1 MPTVSVIV
9 PVYKVEKYLPRCL
22 ESVLVQT
29 FTDFELI
36 CINDGSPDSCLQILE
51 SYAQRDKRIKVF
63 SQENQGLSMAR
74 NNGLKQASGQYIYFL
89 DSDDYIHPQCLEIA
103 IYFAKQ
109 YQADLISFD
118 FVKGSND
125 KILHNQYQLDKI
137 PFKIT
142 DSPVFLGTSKKTWRI
157 AFNSWSKLFKREI
170 LDGIDF
176 IGGIHF
182 EDYPHTLA
190 VLSKKPL
197 TVVLK
202 ASLYFYTLNENSI
215 SHQKVNP
222 SQIRDYHIGVR
233 SVFEKYASPQLV
245 RERIFLRKHFLWRIL
260 KHQFKLCQWADSE
273 NRLQMFTQFATE
285 LRDLVAQNLL
295 SWHNQHLITYWAY
308 RKIMKDFPQNATD
321 SPKAKPFR
329 VAIFASY
336 DSEGKIHDYVLNYI
350 QKLKQVCQKIV
361 FVADNEAV
369 DLEQKKLDGLVEFK
383 QFHRHGEYDFGSY
396 KIGYEWL
403 LKQEWVNQV
412 DELVICNDS
421 CFTVGAIK
429 PVFDMMSFSR
439 CDFWGMTLANTRK
452 PHLQS
457 FFLVFKKN
465 VFHSVEFKDF
475 IKSIKSQKRVLDVI
489 LNYEVPLKALL
500 EKAGFRGTG
509 YIQNLKSPH
518 QRPLTTLS
526 KGMPLVK
533 KKCFLKPKI
542 SLEETSLEGVGRLLW
557 KIKKISRTDYDSI
570 LSFLKESPFWLT
582 LRIFCCFYF
591 IKIRRFFYFRKMKEN
606 GDIVFKIFKIPVYRL
621 KIKQKKGI

>member
-1 MPTVSVIV
+1 MPLVSVIV
-9 PVYKVEKYLPRCL
+9 PVYKVEKFLPRCL
-22 ESVLVQT
+22 DSVLGQT

-36 CINDGSPDSCLQILE
+36 CVNDGSPDGCLQILKN
-51 SYAQRDKRIKVF
+51 YARKDKRIKVI

-74 NNGLKQASGQYIYFL
+74 NNGLKEASGQYVYFL
-89 DSDDYIHPQCLEIA
+89 DSDDFIHPQCLEITVF
-103 IYFAKQ
+103 FAQK
-109 YQADLISFD
+109 YQADLVSFD
-118 FVKGSND
+118 FVKGYD
-125 KILHNQYQLDKI
+125 EKIHNKHYVFDEI
-137 PFKIT
+137 PFQVSEK
-142 DSPVFLGTSKKTWRI
+142 PVFLGTHKEKWRI
-157 AFNSWSKLFKREI
+157 AFNAWTKLFKREI
-170 LDGIDF
+170 LNNVAYLT
-176 IGGIHF
+176 GIHF
-182 EDYPHTLA
+182 EDYPHTLG
-190 VLSKKPL
+190 VLAQNPR

-202 ASLYFYTLNENSI
+202 APLYFYTLNENSI
-215 SHQKVNP
+215 SHQKINP
-222 SQIRDYHIGVR
+222 HQIRDYHIGIR
-233 SVFEKYASPQLV
+233 YVFEKYSMPKLS
-245 RERIFLRKHFLWRIL
+245 RERVFLKKHFLRRIL
-260 KHQFKLCQWADSE
+260 KKQLALCKAAAADV
-273 NRLQMFTQFATE
+273 QPFMFEQFATE
-285 LRDLVAQNLL
+285 LRDLDAQNLL
-295 SWHNQHLITYWAY
+295 HSFGLKSLTY
-308 RKIMKDFPQNATD
+308 RKIMKDFAQNVAD
-321 SPKAKPFR
+321 ESPKPLFR
-329 VAIFASY
+329 VAVFAAY
-336 DSEGKIHDYVLNYI
+336 DSEGKVSDYVLNYVR
-350 QKLKQVCQKIV
+350 KLKEVCEKVV
-361 FVADNEAV
+361 FVADNEAP
-369 DLEQKKLDGLVEFK
+369 LSEQKKLDGLVDFK
-383 QFHRHGEYDFGSY
+383 QFKRHGEYDFGSY

-421 CFTVGAIK
+421 CFTVGSIK

-489 LNYEVPLKALL
+489 LNYEIPLKALL